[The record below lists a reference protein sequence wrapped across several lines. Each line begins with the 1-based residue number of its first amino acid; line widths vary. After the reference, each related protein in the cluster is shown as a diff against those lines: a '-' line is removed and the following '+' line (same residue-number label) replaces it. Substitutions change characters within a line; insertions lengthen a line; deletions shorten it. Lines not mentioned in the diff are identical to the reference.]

1 MKEIKGDFF
10 KHLAEDWNRYDCI
23 VCTTNM
29 TLNKNGELVMG
40 AGIAKSFK
48 ENFPLLP
55 EIFGKQVQHRKRG
68 ITIHYQY
75 SYEHQYKGWIVGL
88 PTKDD
93 WKLPSIPYLIE
104 FSLME
109 LHEFVILHRIKSVLM
124 TKPGCHNGGLK
135 WEDIK
140 GFFPYGLSNRVTI
153 IDR

>member
-10 KHLAEDWNRYDCI
+10 KHLAEDWNRYECI

-29 TLNKNGELVMG
+29 TLNRNNMLVMG
-40 AGIAKSFK
+40 AGIAKDFK
-48 ENFPLLP
+48 MNFPFLP
-55 EIFGKQVQHRKRG
+55 LVFGQQVQYRKRG
-68 ITIHYQY
+68 ITICYQESDHYK
-75 SYEHQYKGWIVGL
+75 YKGWIVGL

-104 FSLME
+104 ESLQE
-109 LHEFVILHRIKSVLM
+109 LHQFVRLHRIKSVLM

-140 GFFPYGLSNRVTI
+140 GLFPYGLSNRVTI